1 LLQSR
6 IIALFLCI
14 VVAIAAQT
22 EFPVFAEQS
31 PTVEECLKH
40 PDLCEQPA
48 NSNSNKN
55 EVAPTADEQ
64 RSPFSVW
71 DVIKLIGATAFVLL
85 LIYGL
90 LKFLHR
96 RGQLFSGKKGVIE
109 HLGGTSVGTNRSVQL
124 VKVGN
129 HILVIGVGESIQLL
143 REIDDEQEINEIL
156 AMHNERL
163 QQMLEPS
170 KWSARM
176 RGYLTAKRKQA
187 DDRHDAFREMFAKQM
202 QELSTKRKELLK
214 QIEQKGTA
222 SDE

>member
-1 LLQSR
+1 MLQSR

-48 NSNSNKN
+48 DSHKN
-55 EVAPTADEQ
+55 EATPAADEQ
-64 RSPFSVW
+64 GAPFSVW

-90 LKFLHR
+90 LKFLHH

-124 VKVGN
+124 VKVGK

-143 REIDDEQEINEIL
+143 REIDDEQEVNEIL
-156 AMHNERL
+156 AMHHERL

-176 RGYLTAKRKQA
+176 RGYFTAKQQQA
-187 DDRHDAFREMFAKQM
+187 DDRHEAFREMLTKQM
-202 QELSTKRKELLK
+202 QELSMKRKELLK

-222 SDE
+222 ADE

>member
-1 LLQSR
+1 MLQLR
-6 IIALFLCI
+6 IIPLLFCI

-22 EFPVFAEQS
+22 GVPVFAEQS
-31 PTVEECLKH
+31 PTVEDCLKR

-48 NSNSNKN
+48 NSYKN
-55 EVAPTADEQ
+55 AVTPAKDEQ
-64 RSPFSVW
+64 ASPFSVW
-71 DVIKLIGATAFVLL
+71 DVVKLIGATAFVLL

-96 RGQLFSGKKGVIE
+96 RSQLFSGKRGVIE
-109 HLGGTSVGTNRSVQL
+109 HLGGTSVGPNRSVQL
-124 VKVGN
+124 VKVGK

-176 RGYLTAKRKQA
+176 RGYFPAKRKQA
-187 DDRHDAFREMFAKQM
+187 DGRHDAFRSMFAKQM

>member
-6 IIALFLCI
+6 IIPLFFCI
-14 VVAIAAQT
+14 VVAIAAQPG
-22 EFPVFAEQS
+22 FPVFAEQS

-48 NSNSNKN
+48 DSHKN
-55 EVAPTADEQ
+55 EVAPTPDEQ
-64 RSPFSVW
+64 TSPFSVW
-71 DVIKLIGATAFVLL
+71 DAIKLIGATAFVLL

-96 RGQLFSGKKGVIE
+96 QGQLFSGKKGVIE
-109 HLGGTSVGTNRSVQL
+109 HLGGTSVGSNRSVQL

-163 QQMLEPS
+163 QQMLEPG
-170 KWSARM
+170 KWGARM
-176 RGYLTAKRKQA
+176 RGYFTAKRKQT
-187 DDRHDAFREMFAKQM
+187 DDRHDEFREMFTRQM
-202 QELSTKRKELLK
+202 QELSIKRKELLK